1 MYRWLIFIIAVV
13 VLGAAAFWGGFML
26 SNKPAEKRTD
36 NIAAIIADTEKT
48 VSAGQEQG
56 MAESD
61 GSSVLNLDA
70 LKLDKPLTAED
81 VQNAVQQAGLDAEKT
96 ALRVG
101 HNAEQ
106 AALAR
111 KTAEDVVRIRMEQ
124 RLREE
129 QAGNKAL

>member
-1 MYRWLIFIIAVV
+1 MYRLLTLIIAVV
-13 VLGAAAFWGGFML
+13 LLGAAAFWGGFL
-26 SNKPAEKRTD
+26 FSNKPAEKRTD
-36 NIAAIIADTEKT
+36 NIAAIIADTEKS
-48 VSAGQEQG
+48 VPVGQEQG

-61 GSSVLNLDA
+61 GSSVLNFDA
-70 LKLDKPLTAED
+70 LKLDQPLTAED
-81 VQNAVQQAGLDAEKT
+81 VQNAVQQAGSDAEKT

-111 KTAEDVVRIRMEQ
+111 KTAEDVVRVHMERRM
-124 RLREE
+124 RDE

>member
-1 MYRWLIFIIAVV
+1 MYRLLVLIVAVV
-13 VLGAAAFWGGFML
+13 LLGAAAFWGGFL
-26 SNKPAEKRTD
+26 FSNKPAQKRTD
-36 NIAAIIADTEKT
+36 NIAAIIADTEKS
-48 VSAGQEQG
+48 VPAGTEQG
-56 MAESD
+56 VTEGD

-81 VQNAVQQAGLDAEKT
+81 VQNVVQQAGLDAEQT

-111 KTAEDVVRIRMEQ
+111 KTAEDVVRVHMERRM
-124 RLREE
+124 RDE